1 MLNMGNKSDI
11 NKIVKNFLE
20 VQIDCIKEIQ
30 EQSETIDKIIKIII
44 STKNKNKTIFTM
56 GNGGSGSTASHFASD
71 LQKTTILKNENR
83 IKSISLVDN
92 MPLILAWA
100 NDVSF
105 ESIFEEQLKNYI
117 EKGDVVIAFSGSGK
131 SKNVVNALKFAKKQ
145 GAKCIGFTGKS
156 GGHFN
161 NICDVIF
168 KIQSNDMLTIESQHV
183 TVSHCIISAIRNLGK
198 PLFRYD

>member
-1 MLNMGNKSDI
+1 MGNKSDI

-92 MPLILAWA
+92 IPLILAWA

>member
-117 EKGDVVIAFSGSGK
+117 EKRKVVIAFSGSGK

>member
-1 MLNMGNKSDI
+1 MGDKSDI
-11 NKIVKNFLE
+11 NKVVKDFLE
-20 VQIDCIKEIQ
+20 VQSNCIKEIQ

-44 STKNKNKTIFTM
+44 STRNRNKTIFTM

-71 LQKTTILKNENR
+71 LQKTVILKNENR
-83 IKSISLVDN
+83 LKSISLVDN
-92 MPLILAWA
+92 MPVILAWA

-105 ESIFEEQLKNYI
+105 ESIFEEQLKNHI

-145 GAKCIGFTGKS
+145 GAKCIGFTGKN

-161 NICDVIF
+161 NICDVVF

-183 TVSHCIISAIRNLGK
+183 TISHCIVSAIRNLGK
-198 PLFRYD
+198 PLFTYG

>member
-1 MLNMGNKSDI
+1 MGNKSDI

-198 PLFRYD
+198 LLFRYD

>member
-56 GNGGSGSTASHFASD
+56 GNGRSGSTASHFASD

>member
-1 MLNMGNKSDI
+1 MGNKSDI

-105 ESIFEEQLKNYI
+105 ESIFEEQLKT
-117 EKGDVVIAFSGSGK
+117 FSIQRLFIITEK
-131 SKNVVNALKFAKKQ
+131 SKFVGNIANILVQLSSVNHSYSEIFQ
-145 GAKCIGFTGKS
+145 SFVFSFTTS
-156 GGHFN
+156 LT
-161 NICDVIF
+161 
-168 KIQSNDMLTIESQHV
+168 QSIT
-183 TVSHCIISAIRNLGK
+183 
-198 PLFRYD
+198 

>member
-1 MLNMGNKSDI
+1 
-11 NKIVKNFLE
+11 
-20 VQIDCIKEIQ
+20 
-30 EQSETIDKIIKIII
+30 
-44 STKNKNKTIFTM
+44 
-56 GNGGSGSTASHFASD
+56 
-71 LQKTTILKNENR
+71 
-83 IKSISLVDN
+83 

-156 GGHFN
+156 GGQFN

-183 TVSHCIISAIRNLGK
+183 TVSHCIISAIRNLEK

>member
-1 MLNMGNKSDI
+1 MGNKSDI